1 MKKAITHITLA
12 LSLLLGL
19 SACGSSKSAV
29 AGRPAPTGQPA
40 TTVTGTSTLKETRL
54 SAIAASFGSWNT
66 MKAGGSVSLS
76 GGQSLS
82 SSMQVRMIRGKSIYI
97 SVRPLGMVEVAKM
110 IITGDTLIVVDKLHK
125 RYLCEN
131 VKLLTAGVPATVSTL
146 QDIFLGRA
154 FVLGKGTLNSGL
166 ASEVT
171 LTHVDGSYMV
181 QPKEQYQGF
190 TYDFKFD
197 QDNKIVSLE
206 VTPATAAAS
215 TYAVDYSDVRATA
228 AGRIA
233 GRIDVATRVNK
244 TDFKLKLEYGGFT
257 W

>member
-1 MKKAITHITLA
+1 
-12 LSLLLGL
+12 
-19 SACGSSKSAV
+19 
-29 AGRPAPTGQPA
+29 
-40 TTVTGTSTLKETRL
+40 
-54 SAIAASFGSWNT
+54 
-66 MKAGGSVSLS
+66 
-76 GGQSLS
+76 
-82 SSMQVRMIRGKSIYI
+82 MQVRMIRGKSIYI

-244 TDFKLKLEYGGFT
+244 TDFKLKLEYGGIT
-257 W
+257 WNEAVKIDTQLPENYKRIAGASLLNMLGQQ